1 LLARGRQIV
10 LVVGQALP
18 PANRVA
24 RSSGSPARTSTPF
37 VDVGGTGASASNPPL
52 RLSRHRH
59 HYRGESPGNVGEA
72 LMDDQDIIREFLI
85 ESNENL
91 ARLDQEM
98 VELEQRP
105 KDPQLLAG
113 IFRTIH
119 TIKGTCGFLGFTSLE
134 AVSHLTENILSQ
146 LRDGKR
152 ELTPELV
159 TVILEAVDVVKSV
172 LLSIEANGTEGTE
185 THADLR
191 ARLQTAAVPPAA
203 VPTAAMPTAVAGATG
218 PAAPSVPP
226 EAENLAAQKGPSV
239 SDSTIRVDVVLLDK
253 LMNLVGELVLAR
265 NQILQ
270 FNAQQEDTTLNATSQ
285 RLNLITTE
293 LQEGVMKTRM
303 QPIGVVWNK
312 LPRLVRDLAASF
324 GKQIQL
330 DMDGADT
337 ELDKTIIEAIKDP
350 LTHIVRNCCDHGIEK
365 PEVRARHGKPAQGKL
380 ALRAF
385 HEGGQVNIE
394 ISDDGA
400 GMDVQ
405 LLKKRAVEKGLV
417 RLEQA
422 ERMTDRE
429 AFGIIFLP
437 GFSTAAEVTSVS
449 GRGVGMDVVK
459 TNVEKIGGVV
469 DLVSRLGE
477 GTTIKLKIPLT
488 LAIIPGLVVMLNE
501 RRSLPRRLSGKGE
514 RYVIPQVSLLELIRL
529 EGDSGK
535 RQVELIHDTPFYRR
549 RGSLLPLAYLDEVLR
564 RGERSESNVINI
576 VVLQAEDRQF
586 GLVVDGISDT
596 QEIVVK
602 PLGKQL
608 KGLNCYAG
616 ATIMGDGQVAL
627 ILDVLGIGQLSGIV
641 RESREQSRV
650 ETQQT
655 GHAAGDRQTFL
666 LFRAGSFQRVAV
678 PLSLVARL
686 EEVPQSKIEHAGGK
700 RVVQYR
706 DRILQLASLA
716 AILEPGAADTAGLQ
730 DPAQVIVFNHGER
743 SIGILVDQI
752 LDIVEE
758 SVAIRQTAERQGLLG
773 SAVIGKK
780 VTDLLDLHAVIA
792 AADDGWFG
800 GHGTQSSNGAT
811 VMIAE
816 ASGFVRGLV
825 RNSLEMAGYRVVE
838 TADTQAALR
847 EMERRKIDVVL
858 AGLDLPSDGGYGL
871 LEKMHRVPGLA
882 HIPTLALIDR
892 AEEAGGRGKHPKE
905 FADFQM
911 KFDRQAMLRSLSKL
925 AGAVAAKEST
935 VLAGEKG

>member
-1 LLARGRQIV
+1 
-10 LVVGQALP
+10 
-18 PANRVA
+18 
-24 RSSGSPARTSTPF
+24 
-37 VDVGGTGASASNPPL
+37 
-52 RLSRHRH
+52 
-59 HYRGESPGNVGEA
+59 
-72 LMDDQDIIREFLI
+72 MDDQDILREFLI

-105 KDPQLLAG
+105 RDPRLLAE

-134 AVSHLTENILSQ
+134 AVTHLAENIFSQ

-159 TVILEAVDVVKSV
+159 TLILEAVDVVKTV
-172 LLSIEANGTEGTE
+172 LLSIEAHGNEGPE

-191 ARLQTAAVPPAA
+191 ARLEAACALTAETESP
-203 VPTAAMPTAVAGATG
+203 GR
-218 PAAPSVPP
+218 AAPNGPP
-226 EAENLAAQKGPSV
+226 EPENGSAPKGPSI
-239 SDSTIRVDVVLLDK
+239 SDSTIRVDVGLLDK

-312 LPRLVRDLAASF
+312 LPRLVRDLAAAF

-330 DMDGADT
+330 DMDGAGT

-365 PEVRARHGKPAQGKL
+365 PEERTRQGKPALGKL
-380 ALRAF
+380 SLRAF

-394 ISDDGA
+394 IADDGA
-400 GMDVQ
+400 GMDMQ

-417 RLEQA
+417 RLDQA

-429 AFGIIFLP
+429 AFGLIFLA
-437 GFSTAAEVTSVS
+437 GFSTAREVTNVS

-477 GTTIKLKIPLT
+477 GTTVKLKIPLT
-488 LAIIPGLVVMLNE
+488 LAIIPGLVVMLGE
-501 RRSLPRRLSGKGE
+501 RRSHPRSLSSRGE

-529 EGDSGK
+529 EGEAGS
-535 RQVELIHDTPFYRR
+535 RQIELIHNAPFYRR
-549 RGSLLPLAYLDEVLR
+549 RGSLLPLVYLDDVLR
-564 RGERSESNVINI
+564 RGERAPSNVVNI

-586 GLVVDGISDT
+586 GLVVDGIGDT

-641 RESREQSRV
+641 RESREQSRT
-650 ETQQT
+650 EIWQT
-655 GHAAGDRQTFL
+655 AHSGSERQTFL
-666 LFRAGSFQRVAV
+666 LFRTGAFQRVAV

-686 EEVPQSKIEHAGGK
+686 EEIPQAKIEHAGGK

-716 AILEPGAADTAGLQ
+716 PILEPGATDTAGLQ

-752 LDIVEE
+752 LDIVDETVE
-758 SVAIRQTAERQGLLG
+758 VRQTTERPGLLG

-780 VTDLLDLHAVIA
+780 VTDLLDLQAVIA
-792 AADDGWFG
+792 AADTGWFG
-800 GHGTQSSNGAT
+800 GRGIECSSGAT
-811 VMIAE
+811 VMVAD

-847 EMERRKIDVVL
+847 ELERRKIDVVL
-858 AGLDLPSDGGYGL
+858 AGLDLPADGGYGL

-882 HIPTLALIDR
+882 HIPALALIDR
-892 AEEAGGRGKHPKE
+892 AEEAGDRGNHPRE
-905 FADFQM
+905 FADYQM
-911 KFDRQAMLRSLSKL
+911 KFDRDAMLRSLSKL
-925 AGAVAAKEST
+925 AGAVGTRESE
-935 VLAGEKG
+935 VPAGEKG